1 MTPCL
6 SPDEFVDLLDG
17 ALPAE
22 RRAHLDTCAACRAT
36 AADVREALAAAESVE
51 VPEPSPL
58 FWPAINARVQSAI
71 ADDAATARGWRAWLR
86 LDVLVPIAGLALVV
100 MAIASAV
107 DAVSPA
113 GPSPAG
119 PREFVWL
126 AEDAASLGLGS
137 GVLDEPTTDAPA
149 ESPDDAL
156 AMMVDLAD
164 SLPDGGWDALGVTR
178 LPDLDVAAA
187 ALTDEER
194 SALATLL
201 QSAVERPKS

>member
-6 SPDEFVDLLDG
+6 SPEEFVDLIDG
-17 ALPAE
+17 TLTAD
-22 RRAHLDTCAACRAT
+22 RRTHLDSCAACTAT
-36 AADVREALAAAESVE
+36 AADVREALAAAESID

-71 ADDAATARGWRAWLR
+71 ADDAPAGRGWRAWLR

-107 DAVSPA
+107 DRVAPAGRGPNDLVWLSENSTPMGLADGVIDEPVAVSEPA
-113 GPSPAG
+113 
-119 PREFVWL
+119 
-126 AEDAASLGLGS
+126 
-137 GVLDEPTTDAPA
+137 T
-149 ESPDDAL
+149 DDAL

-164 SLPDGGWDALGVTR
+164 TLPDGGWDALGVTR

-187 ALTDEER
+187 SLTDEER
-194 SALATLL
+194 DALATLL

>member
-22 RRAHLDTCAACRAT
+22 RRAHLDACAVCQAT
-36 AADVREALAAAESVE
+36 AADVREALAAAEALD

-58 FWPAINARVQSAI
+58 FWPAINARVRSAI
-71 ADDAATARGWRAWLR
+71 ADDAATTRGWRAWLR

-107 DAVSPA
+107 DTLSPVGQFPSGPDAVADGRSPV
-113 GPSPAG
+113 
-119 PREFVWL
+119 EF
-126 AEDAASLGLGS
+126 AD
-137 GVLDEPTTDAPA
+137 GVLDEPATDAPA
-149 ESPDDAL
+149 AADDAL

-164 SLPDGGWDALGVTR
+164 TLPDGGWDALGVTR

-194 SALATLL
+194 SALASLL